1 LVSDFYQTSLKSR
14 DVESIIQELKRLMR
28 ELEKS
33 HPDLSKRIAGL
44 LDWASYVHF
53 KNYSNPNG
61 MLVREHGS
69 ILFRYRFSMRAAQ
82 SSIDYK
88 TAYEWVL
95 FNDPELLPA
104 SLDEYA
110 EYL

>member
-1 LVSDFYQTSLKSR
+1 
-14 DVESIIQELKRLMR
+14 IQELKRLMHG
-28 ELEKS
+28 LEGP

-53 KNYSNPNG
+53 KNISNPKG
-61 MLVREHGS
+61 ALVREHGS
-69 ILFRYRFSMRAAQ
+69 TLFRYRFSMRAAQ

-95 FNDPELLPA
+95 FNNPELLPA
-104 SLDEYA
+104 SLNEYA
-110 EYL
+110 DYVDTLFRLG